1 MFTVTRVRVE
11 SWNQNG
17 ALLVII
23 NRKNKARNQMLWTGP
38 LMSIMAES
46 GHAENDVY
54 LERPAA
60 TRVSNK
66 QIEEAKLSA
75 ALQFVDFYFLLHC

>member
-1 MFTVTRVRVE
+1 
-11 SWNQNG
+11 
-17 ALLVII
+17 
-23 NRKNKARNQMLWTGP
+23 
-38 LMSIMAES
+38 MSIMAES

>member
-1 MFTVTRVRVE
+1 
-11 SWNQNG
+11 
-17 ALLVII
+17 
-23 NRKNKARNQMLWTGP
+23 
-38 LMSIMAES
+38 MSIMAES

-75 ALQFVDFYFLLHC
+75 ALQFVDFYFLLHCYCPFCLVLIFPITFTTTLDYMHL